1 MDRFGYR
8 YRHEPGVFGSYFRSL
23 HPGKTGCPQ
32 CISGDGPR
40 YGHREE
46 THRCDGGTISI
57 TSEEG
62 KGSTFVI
69 TIPYEIAPAEEE
81 KPKEKGHVDI
91 AGLHLMLVEDNELNA
106 EIAQML
112 LTDKGA
118 RVTVVG
124 DGKQAVDLFKNK
136 IPGTFDAILMD
147 IMMPVMDGMTATRV
161 IRSFARA
168 DAKTIPI
175 IAMTANA
182 FDEDA
187 KKCIEAGMN
196 AHLTK
201 PIEIDRVIEALGQY
215 CR

>member
-1 MDRFGYR
+1 MRW
-8 YRHEPGVFGSYFRSL
+8 
-23 HPGKTGCPQ
+23 
-32 CISGDGPR
+32 
-40 YGHREE
+40 
-46 THRCDGGTISI
+46 GGTISI

-118 RVTVVG
+118 RVTVVR

-136 IPGTFDAILMD
+136 IPGTFEAILMD

-187 KKCIEAGMN
+187 KKCIE
-196 AHLTK
+196 T
-201 PIEIDRVIEALGQY
+201 DRDRSCHRGSGTILPMKKGL
-215 CR
+215 

>member
-1 MDRFGYR
+1 MSPEFLAHIFDPFTQERQDA
-8 YRHEPGVFGSYFRSL
+8 RSVYQ
-23 HPGKTGCPQ
+23 GTGLGMAIVKRP
-32 CISGDGPR
+32 IDAM
-40 YGHREE
+40 
-46 THRCDGGTISI
+46 GGTISI

-62 KGSTFVI
+62 KGSTFII
-69 TIPYEIAPAEEE
+69 TIPY
-81 KPKEKGHVDI
+81 
-91 AGLHLMLVEDNELNA
+91 

-147 IMMPVMDGMTATRV
+147 IMMDGMTATRV

-201 PIEIDRVIEALGQY
+201 PIEIDHVIEVLGQY